1 MLFVLFICGW
11 EGSPF
16 LFCILFFPFGSV
28 SERLVICTFISK
40 MTFLFFE
47 MHVLLF
53 VIKGHKL
60 VGPIKA
66 ITMAIHY
73 RIAIINLWI
82 NRQAG
87 KMDGEG

>member
-1 MLFVLFICGW
+1 
-11 EGSPF
+11 
-16 LFCILFFPFGSV
+16 
-28 SERLVICTFISK
+28 
-40 MTFLFFE
+40 

-53 VIKGHKL
+53 VIKGRKL

-73 RIAIINLWI
+73 RIVTINLWI
-82 NRQAG
+82 NRQAR

>member
-1 MLFVLFICGW
+1 
-11 EGSPF
+11 
-16 LFCILFFPFGSV
+16 
-28 SERLVICTFISK
+28 
-40 MTFLFFE
+40 

-60 VGPIKA
+60 VAPIKV

-82 NRQAG
+82 TRQAG